1 MPGRPDD
8 SSLRLK
14 KQQFV
19 RSEIWNTAVDLFA
32 QHGYDRTTIDD
43 IATAAG
49 VSRRTFFRYFASK
62 DDVMVQATDTYG
74 DLLVDAVKE
83 SAGAAPLQI
92 VEGAVR
98 RLAAFVVLQPRARLA
113 MQIVLENP
121 SARGAQLSEYSVI
134 TERVA
139 EAFAAAGAA
148 GGRPCPDPLGRA
160 DVRPAQPRLP
170 ELVRTLGRD
179 RPHRGRGRRRISRSV
194 RERPASTLQDTAV
207 RRSASHGRAAAF
219 RTPGKTASALSRWAL
234 RRVISNPVLPGKR
247 RHRLVK

>member
-1 MPGRPDD
+1 MPARADD

-32 QHGYDRTTIDD
+32 EHGYDRTTIDD

-74 DLLVDAVKE
+74 DLLVEAVKE
-83 SAGAAPLQI
+83 SAGAPPLQI
-92 VEGAVR
+92 VESAVR
-98 RLAAFVVLQPRARLA
+98 RLAAFVVVQPRARLA
-113 MQIVLENP
+113 MQIILENP

-139 EAFAAAGAA
+139 EAFADAGAA
-148 GGRPCPDPLGRA
+148 GDGHAP
-160 DVRPAQPRLP
+160 
-170 ELVRTLGRD
+170 TLLASLTFVLLNRVFQ
-179 RPHRGRGRRRISRSV
+179 SWYERSTDIGPIV
-194 RERPASTLQDTAV
+194 DEV
-207 RRSASHGRAAAF
+207 VGAF
-219 RTPGKTASALSRWAL
+219 HELSRAPRPRAPRHGPRTRSKPRPSRRL
-234 RRVISNPVLPGKR
+234 RDAR
-247 RHRLVK
+247 

>member
-139 EAFAAAGAA
+139 EAFAAAGAGGGGHAPTLLA
-148 GGRPCPDPLGRA
+148 GLTFVLLNR
-160 DVRPAQPRLP
+160 VFQSWY
-170 ELVRTLGRD
+170 E
-179 RPHRGRGRRRISRSV
+179 RSGEIGPIV
-194 RERPASTLQDTAV
+194 DEV
-207 RRSASHGRAAAF
+207 VAAF
-219 RTPGKTASALSRWAL
+219 HDLTRTPRQHAARHGHPSVGKPRPSR
-234 RRVISNPVLPGKR
+234 
-247 RHRLVK
+247 RLQNAR

>member
-32 QHGYDRTTIDD
+32 EHGYDRTTVDD
-43 IATAAG
+43 IAIAAG

-92 VEGAVR
+92 IERAVR
-98 RLAAFVVLQPRARLA
+98 RLAAFVVVQPRARLA

-139 EAFAAAGAA
+139 EAFAAAGAGA
-148 GGRPCPDPLGRA
+148 SGHAP
-160 DVRPAQPRLP
+160 
-170 ELVRTLGRD
+170 TLLASLTFVLLNRVFQ
-179 RPHRGRGRRRISRSV
+179 SWYERSGEIGPIV
-194 RERPASTLQDTAV
+194 DEV
-207 RRSASHGRAAAF
+207 VAAF
-219 RTPGKTASALSRWAL
+219 HDLARAPRQHASA
-234 RRVISNPVLPGKR
+234 RRVAPPVGKPRPSR
-247 RHRLVK
+247 RLQSAR

>member
-19 RSEIWNTAVDLFA
+19 RSEIWNAAVDLFA
-32 QHGYDRTTIDD
+32 EHGYDRTTVDD

-74 DLLVDAVKE
+74 DLLVEAVKE

-92 VEGAVR
+92 VERAVR
-98 RLAAFVVLQPRARLA
+98 RLAAFVVVQPRARLA
-113 MQIVLENP
+113 MQIVRENP

-139 EAFAAAGAA
+139 QAFAEAGAA
-148 GGRPCPDPLGRA
+148 DGGHAPALLASLTFLLLTRVFQTWYERA
-160 DVRPAQPRLP
+160 SDIGPIV
-170 ELVRTLGRD
+170 EEV
-179 RPHRGRGRRRISRSV
+179 V
-194 RERPASTLQDTAV
+194 
-207 RRSASHGRAAAF
+207 AAF
-219 RTPGKTASALSRWAL
+219 HDLGRTPGRHASRQAPP
-234 RRVISNPVLPGKR
+234 RRNPRPR
-247 RHRLVK
+247 RLHDAR

>member
-62 DDVMVQATDTYG
+62 EDVMVQATDTYG

-83 SAGAAPLQI
+83 SADAAPL
-92 VEGAVR
+92 G
-98 RLAAFVVLQPRARLA
+98 P
-113 MQIVLENP
+113 
-121 SARGAQLSEYSVI
+121 
-134 TERVA
+134 
-139 EAFAAAGAA
+139 
-148 GGRPCPDPLGRA
+148 
-160 DVRPAQPRLP
+160 
-170 ELVRTLGRD
+170 
-179 RPHRGRGRRRISRSV
+179 
-194 RERPASTLQDTAV
+194 
-207 RRSASHGRAAAF
+207 
-219 RTPGKTASALSRWAL
+219 
-234 RRVISNPVLPGKR
+234 
-247 RHRLVK
+247 

>member
-62 DDVMVQATDTYG
+62 DDVMVKATDTYG

-121 SARGAQLSEYSVI
+121 SARGAQLSEYSVM
-134 TERVA
+134 TDRVA
-139 EAFAAAGAA
+139 EGFAAAGAGGGGHA
-148 GGRPCPDPLGRA
+148 PTLLASLTFVLLNRVFQSWYERSGEIGPIVDEVVAAFHDLARAPRQHAARHGRPSVGKP
-160 DVRPAQPRLP
+160 RPSRRLQNA
-170 ELVRTLGRD
+170 R
-179 RPHRGRGRRRISRSV
+179 
-194 RERPASTLQDTAV
+194 
-207 RRSASHGRAAAF
+207 
-219 RTPGKTASALSRWAL
+219 
-234 RRVISNPVLPGKR
+234 
-247 RHRLVK
+247 